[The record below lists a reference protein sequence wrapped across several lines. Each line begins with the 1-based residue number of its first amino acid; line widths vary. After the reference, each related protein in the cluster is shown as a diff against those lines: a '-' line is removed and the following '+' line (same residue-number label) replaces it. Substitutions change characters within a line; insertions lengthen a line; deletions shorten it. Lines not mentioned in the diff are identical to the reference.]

1 METRPQR
8 VTVDRDTLAADDAFA
23 AIEPVWWTA
32 NIYGSPREY
41 ESSLSPF
48 SRAQRYL
55 FAVQW
60 YRAEVNNGGHDQF
73 YSNST
78 GIVWRD
84 ALSGF
89 ELLNL
94 VEFATVLRES
104 AKRLGGDPALD
115 RTTRQA
121 VLERLRPD
129 FEDLDTRFYEL
140 EQSTNLDARMLT
152 FMREHPDEF
161 EFDGMVNMPVRR
173 GG

>member
-1 METRPQR
+1 MKTRLQHIR
-8 VTVDRDTLAADDAFA
+8 VDRATLAADDASA

-32 NIYGSPREY
+32 NIYGSPQEY
-41 ESSLSPF
+41 ESSLAPF
-48 SRAQRYL
+48 SRPQRCL

-89 ELLNL
+89 ELLGL
-94 VEFATVLRES
+94 EDFAAVLRES
-104 AKRLGGDPALD
+104 ATRLGGDPALD

-121 VLERLRPD
+121 ALERLRPD
-129 FEDLDTRFYEL
+129 FEDLDTRFYGL
-140 EQSTNLDARMLT
+140 EHKTNLDATLLT
-152 FMREHPDEF
+152 FMREHLDEF
-161 EFDGMVNMPVRR
+161 EFDGMVNKPVPH
-173 GG
+173 GE